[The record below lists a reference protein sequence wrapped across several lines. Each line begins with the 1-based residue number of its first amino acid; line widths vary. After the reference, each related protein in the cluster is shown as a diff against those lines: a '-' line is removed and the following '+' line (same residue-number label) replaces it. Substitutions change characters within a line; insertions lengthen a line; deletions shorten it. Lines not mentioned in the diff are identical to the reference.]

1 MLIYLKGS
9 DNMNIKEALAKR
21 EELNYELIE
30 AANSKEITKISSEI
44 MAIEN
49 EIELSTGKTIE
60 EVESEYVGA

>member
-1 MLIYLKGS
+1 
-9 DNMNIKEALAKR
+9 MNIKDALQKR

-30 AANSKEITKISSEI
+30 AVSSKEINKISTEI

-60 EVESEYVGA
+60 EVESEYGNA

>member
-1 MLIYLKGS
+1 
-9 DNMNIKEALAKR
+9 MNIKEALAKR

-30 AANSKEITKISSEI
+30 ASSSKEITKISSEI

-60 EVESEYVGA
+60 EVESEYATA